1 MIRMSKLRLD
11 YQNYSPFP
19 WVGAILASCVLIVL
33 VMIAMY
39 FVKLRYQVD
48 ELESY
53 ITRTSMK
60 KAVHLSNVPT
70 TEKGKIE
77 QTLEVK
83 NANEVLHHL
92 SVPWEILFKAVESS
106 GGSKITLLS
115 LEPDFEKKQV
125 KISGEADNYKTVMGY
140 ITELGTQEV
149 FDAVYL
155 QNHDV
160 RQEDPDK
167 PVRFTLLA
175 NWRDTL

>member
-1 MIRMSKLRLD
+1 M
-11 YQNYSPFP
+11 
-19 WVGAILASCVLIVL
+19 V
-33 VMIAMY
+33 AMY
-39 FVKLRYQVD
+39 FVKLRNQVD
-48 ELESY
+48 ELEGY
-53 ITRTSMK
+53 IARTTMK
-60 KAVHLSNVPT
+60 KTVHLSNVPT
-70 TEKGKIE
+70 TEKGRTE

-92 SVPWEILFKAVESS
+92 SVPWEVLFKAVESS

-125 KISGEADNYKTVMGY
+125 KITGEANNYKTVMGY
-140 ITELGTQEV
+140 ITELGDQEI

-175 NWRDTL
+175 GWRDTL